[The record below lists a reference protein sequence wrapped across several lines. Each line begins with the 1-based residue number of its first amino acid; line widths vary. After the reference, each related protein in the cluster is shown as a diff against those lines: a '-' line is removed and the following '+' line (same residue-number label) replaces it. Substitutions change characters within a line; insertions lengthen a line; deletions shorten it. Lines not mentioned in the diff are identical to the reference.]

1 MKELPLLQIDDIAFG
16 GKGVARHRGKV
27 IFIPFVAPGETVTAR
42 LTKEKKSFAE
52 GRLLKVVAPSQDRV
66 APPCPYFT
74 VCGGCVYQHLRY
86 ERQLAIKAAQVEQT
100 LRRVGKISE
109 PPMRPIIPSPN
120 PYGYRNRIRVHRTAE
135 GTGFFGYES
144 RDLVDIEQCLLAKPE
159 VNRAL
164 HKLRASRAPEGSY
177 ALRASGGAGPFFEQ
191 VNEAVTLALV
201 ELLDRTLGRDQA
213 LLVDAYCGG
222 GRFAR
227 ALKSHA
233 AQVVGIEASEAAVQ
247 YARSHAGSTE
257 QYIHGD
263 VADHLGDVLAGQ
275 EAARTSVILDP
286 PPDGLSPRVIDY
298 LQGAAPHEIA
308 YVSCNPAT
316 LARDLVLL
324 TRTFTLRSVTP
335 LDMFPQTAEIEVF
348 AHLTTAPAS

>member
-1 MKELPLLQIDDIAFG
+1 
-16 GKGVARHRGKV
+16 V
-27 IFIPFVAPGETVTAR
+27 
-42 LTKEKKSFAE
+42 S
-52 GRLLKVVAPSQDRV
+52 PSPDRV
-66 APPCPYFT
+66 NPPCPYFS

-86 ERQLAIKAAQVEQT
+86 DRQLEIKSAQVEQT
-100 LRRVGKISE
+100 LRRVGKIAE

-120 PYGYRNRIRVHRTAE
+120 PFGYRNRIRVHRTAQA
-135 GTGFFGYES
+135 TGFFGYES
-144 RDLVDIEQCLLAKPE
+144 RELVDIEQCLLAQPE

-164 HKLRASRAPEGSY
+164 HKLRASKAPEASY

-191 VNEAVTLALV
+191 VNEAVTLKLT
-201 ELLDRTLGRDQA
+201 ELLDQTLRRDQG

-233 AQVVGIEASEAAVQ
+233 AEVVGIEASEAAVG
-247 YARSHAGSTE
+247 YARKHAGSTE

-263 VADHLGDVLAGQ
+263 VADHLGDVLSRHDGS
-275 EAARTSVILDP
+275 RTSVVLDP
-286 PPDGLSPRVIDY
+286 PPDGLSPRVIDF
-298 LQGAAPHEIA
+298 LLGSNPSEIA

-316 LARDLVLL
+316 LARDLALL
-324 TRTFTLRSVTP
+324 AKTYTLRSVTP

-348 AHLTTAPAS
+348 AHLTR